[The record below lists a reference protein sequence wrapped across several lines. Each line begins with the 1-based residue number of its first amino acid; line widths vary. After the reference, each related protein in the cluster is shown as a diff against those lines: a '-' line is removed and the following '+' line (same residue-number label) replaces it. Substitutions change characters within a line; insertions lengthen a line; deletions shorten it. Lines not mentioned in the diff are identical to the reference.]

1 MEGVSRLVADP
12 EWKRHMNVVS
22 DLRNARIDLTAQEMN
37 EFANWVRQRDTA
49 KLLAIAVS
57 RSLEFGMSRMYQTLT
72 EPDDYEDTKVF
83 HDLTEAEKWV
93 ESKSV
98 DC

>member
-49 KLLAIAVS
+49 KLLAIVVS
-57 RSLEFGMSRMYQTLT
+57 RSLGFGMSRMFQTLT
-72 EPDDYEDTKVF
+72 EPDHYEGLEVF
-83 HDLTEAEKWV
+83 YDLSEAEKWV